1 MAAFEGKLRVQG
13 EQDPPISVEIDLD
26 GERMRIQ
33 AGEVEIGD
41 WSLEE
46 LRISAMLDGFH
57 VRVAGE
63 EMILDVEDD
72 GRFALDLG
80 LKTAPP
86 PLRRRMAALLR
97 ERANAAMEADSE
109 LN

>member
-13 EQDPPISVEIDLD
+13 DVDPPISVEIDLD
-26 GERMRIQ
+26 DERMRIS
-33 AGEVEIGD
+33 AGEVEIGE
-41 WSLEE
+41 WGLEE

-97 ERANAAMEADSE
+97 ERSDTGDIE
-109 LN
+109 LS